1 MVRLN
6 PEEGRYRVLLLGIG
20 NNTEE
25 EKSSFCHDISKH
37 YSIPSLLLEKIV
49 DRCPVILKKNISLIK
64 AEILA
69 KSFKSFGA
77 SVSIEERKHFPPIS
91 LEFQELVPHRLALES
106 SDLRKTQRGTWSVI
120 GRAKNISEETLSDTW
135 VLTQLFEDLEEFIA
149 FEETPLPINPLPP
162 GETSPFKV
170 IFEGD
175 LSIKRISIAFKNASG
190 QPIPAVDERKKREWV
205 EVPMEG
211 EGFLSSRRMVT
222 EFKKRAKAIDLIK
235 PTEKIIISKDK
246 TILEETPLSLEQVV
260 GVQFE
265 KEMGEAKGG
274 DAERISED
282 SLSETFEP
290 LEKVLE
296 SSVSL
301 FEENNYPRGEEPEKA
316 FRQETFEESASSAS
330 EKIVEKIEIE
340 EEAGLDRLE
349 VSPVERK
356 VAEESRLDASVLE
369 EPAQLLKDISESLG
383 EGEAEEEPEERE
395 VVVVKEEAA
404 KEKVV
409 KEGETKEEEVRTETG
424 KEEEVSSFSWIE
436 YFRNAVETY
445 HQKPHDIFS
454 IWFKECRGRGE
465 FRNSFHALLTL
476 LVHSR
481 FDQGN
486 ESIKV
491 LENTQRVF
499 RLIVPLNLPLDEMPL
514 LEGTPFASGEVW
526 RDLFHR
532 ALPKVQQIGNAVLEK
547 DKWNAFD
554 LERLIQVIPHM
565 GHQNGRKAVQWISE
579 LISDVVEVDF
589 SDTPVAIR
597 EGLYRVA
604 SRLGIVD
611 PHLDY
616 YQGRNSM
623 GDIKIQSFS
632 KNAFP
637 QNPIKIEEPM
647 AWMGK
652 EEERGGHCFP
662 VQPWCEGCLFET
674 FCPRLHVD
682 FNPSEKGMRE

>member
-20 NNTEE
+20 NNTED
-25 EKSSFCHDISKH
+25 EKSSFCYNISKH
-37 YSIPSLLLEKIV
+37 YSIPSPLLEKIV

-77 SVSIEERKHFPPIS
+77 SVSIEERKNIPPIS

-106 SDLRKTQRGTWSVI
+106 SYLRKTQRGTWSVM
-120 GRAKNISEETLSDTW
+120 GRIKNISDETLNDTW
-135 VLTQLFEDLEEFIA
+135 VLTQLFEDLGEFIA

-175 LSIKRISIAFKNASG
+175 LSIKRISVAFKNASG

-205 EVPMEG
+205 EVAIG
-211 EGFLSSRRMVT
+211 KEGFLSSRRMVT
-222 EFKKRAKAIDLIK
+222 EFRKRAQAVDLTK

-246 TILEETPLSLEQVV
+246 TISEEPPLSLEQVV

-282 SLSETFEP
+282 SLSETLEP

-301 FEENNYPRGEEPEKA
+301 FEENSYPRGEELEKA
-316 FRQETFEESASSAS
+316 FGQETSEESASSAS
-330 EKIVEKIEIE
+330 EKMVEKIEIE
-340 EEAGLDRLE
+340 EEAALDKLE

-356 VAEESRLDASVLE
+356 VAEESRLGASVLE
-369 EPAQLLKDISESLG
+369 EPAQLLKDISESPG
-383 EGEAEEEPEERE
+383 EGEAEKEPEERE
-395 VVVVKEEAA
+395 VVVVKEEGA

-409 KEGETKEEEVRTETG
+409 KEGEAKEEVERTETG

-436 YFRNAVETY
+436 YFRNAVKTY
-445 HQKPHDIFS
+445 YQKPHDIFS
-454 IWFKECRGRGE
+454 IWFNECRERGE

-499 RLIVPLNLPLDEMPL
+499 RLIVPTNLPPDEIPL
-514 LEGTPFASGEVW
+514 LEETPFASGEVW

-565 GHQNGRKAVQWISE
+565 GHQNSRKAVQWISE

-589 SDTPVAIR
+589 SDTPVAIG

-632 KNAFP
+632 KTAFP

>member
-25 EKSSFCHDISKH
+25 EKSSFCQNISKH
-37 YSIPSLLLEKIV
+37 YSIPSPLLEKIV

-69 KSFKSFGA
+69 KSFKAFGA
-77 SVSIEERKHFPPIS
+77 SVSIEERKNIPPIS

-106 SDLRKTQRGTWSVI
+106 SYLRKTQRGTWSVM
-120 GRAKNISEETLSDTW
+120 GRIKNISDEILNDTW
-135 VLTQLFEDLEEFIA
+135 VLIQLFEDLGEFIA

-170 IFEGD
+170 IFDGD
-175 LSIKRISIAFKNASG
+175 LSIKRISVAFKNASG
-190 QPIPAVDERKKREWV
+190 QPISAVDKRKKKEWV
-205 EVPMEG
+205 EVAIGE
-211 EGFLSSRRMVT
+211 EGFLSSRRMGT
-222 EFKKRAKAIDLIK
+222 EFKKRAKPVDLTE
-235 PTEKIIISKDK
+235 PAEKIIISKDK
-246 TILEETPLSLEQVV
+246 AIS
-260 GVQFE
+260 
-265 KEMGEAKGG
+265 KGG
-274 DAERISED
+274 DAERISGD

-301 FEENNYPRGEEPEKA
+301 FEENSYPRGEEPEIA
-316 FRQETFEESASSAS
+316 FRQETFEESALPAS
-330 EKIVEKIEIE
+330 EKRLEKIEIE
-340 EEAGLDRLE
+340 EEAALDGLE
-349 VSPVERK
+349 VSSLERK

-409 KEGETKEEEVRTETG
+409 KEEEAREKEVGTETG

-445 HQKPHDIFS
+445 HQKPYDIFS
-454 IWFKECRGRGE
+454 IWFKKCRERGE

-491 LENTQRVF
+491 LENTKRVF
-499 RLIVPLNLPLDEMPL
+499 RLIVPPNLSLDEMPL
-514 LEGTPFASGEVW
+514 LEGTSFASGEVW

-547 DKWNAFD
+547 NKWKAFD
-554 LERLIQVIPHM
+554 LERLIQIIPHM
-565 GHQNGRKAVQWISE
+565 GHQNSRKAAQWISE
-579 LISDVVEVDF
+579 LISDMVEVDF
-589 SDTPVAIR
+589 SDTPVAIG

-616 YQGRNSM
+616 YQGRNSI

-632 KNAFP
+632 KTAFP

-662 VQPWCEGCLFET
+662 IQPWCEGCLFET

>member
-25 EKSSFCHDISKH
+25 EKSSFCKNISKH
-37 YSIPSLLLEKIV
+37 YSIPSPLLEKIV

-77 SVSIEERKHFPPIS
+77 SVSIEERKNIPPIS
-91 LEFQELVPHRLALES
+91 LEFQELVPHRLGLES
-106 SDLRKTQRGTWSVI
+106 SYLRKAQRGTWSVM
-120 GRAKNISEETLSDTW
+120 GRIKNISDETLNDTW
-135 VLTQLFEDLEEFIA
+135 VLIQLFEDLGEFIA

-175 LSIKRISIAFKNASG
+175 LSIKRISVAFKNASG
-190 QPIPAVDERKKREWV
+190 QPISAVDQRNMREWV
-205 EVPMEG
+205 EVAIRE

-222 EFKKRAKAIDLIK
+222 EFKKRAKSIDLTK
-235 PTEKIIISKDK
+235 PAEKIIVSEDK
-246 TILEETPLSLEQVV
+246 TISEDPPLSLERVV

-265 KEMGEAKGG
+265 KEMGESKGG

-282 SLSETFEP
+282 FLSETFEP

-301 FEENNYPRGEEPEKA
+301 FEENSYLRGEEPEIA
-316 FRQETFEESASSAS
+316 FRQETFDESASSAS
-330 EKIVEKIEIE
+330 EKMAKKIEIE
-340 EEAGLDRLE
+340 EAASDGLE
-349 VSPVERK
+349 VSSVERK

-369 EPAQLLKDISESLG
+369 EPAQLLKDISES
-383 EGEAEEEPEERE
+383 P
-395 VVVVKEEAA
+395 
-404 KEKVV
+404 
-409 KEGETKEEEVRTETG
+409 
-424 KEEEVSSFSWIE
+424 SPSFSWIE
-436 YFRNAVETY
+436 YFRNSVETY

-454 IWFKECRGRGE
+454 VWFKECRGRGE

-499 RLIVPLNLPLDEMPL
+499 RLIVPPNLPLDEMPL
-514 LEGTPFASGEVW
+514 LEGTSFASGEVW

-532 ALPKVQQIGNAVLEK
+532 ALPKVRQIGNAVLEK
-547 DKWNAFD
+547 DKWKAFD

-565 GHQNGRKAVQWISE
+565 GHQNSRKAVQWISK
-579 LISDVVEVDF
+579 LISNVVEVDF
-589 SDTPVAIR
+589 SDTPVAIG

-616 YQGRNSM
+616 YQGRNST

-632 KNAFP
+632 KTAFP

-647 AWMGK
+647 ARMGK

-662 VQPWCEGCLFET
+662 IQPWCEGCLFET

>member
-25 EKSSFCHDISKH
+25 EKSSFCHNISKH
-37 YSIPSLLLEKIV
+37 YSIPSPLLEKIV

-77 SVSIEERKHFPPIS
+77 SVSIEERKNIPPIS

-106 SDLRKTQRGTWSVI
+106 SYLRKTQRGTWSVM
-120 GRAKNISEETLSDTW
+120 GRIKNISDETLNDTW
-135 VLTQLFEDLEEFIA
+135 VLTQLFEDLGEFIA

-175 LSIKRISIAFKNASG
+175 LSIKRISVAFKNASG

-205 EVPMEG
+205 EVAIGE

-222 EFKKRAKAIDLIK
+222 EFKKRAQVVDLTK
-235 PTEKIIISKDK
+235 PAEKIIISKDK
-246 TILEETPLSLEQVV
+246 TISEETPLSLEQVV

-265 KEMGEAKGG
+265 KEMGEEKGG

-282 SLSETFEP
+282 SLSETLEP

-301 FEENNYPRGEEPEKA
+301 FEENSYPRGEEPEKA
-316 FRQETFEESASSAS
+316 FGQETFEESASSAS
-330 EKIVEKIEIE
+330 EKMVEKIEIE
-340 EEAGLDRLE
+340 EAALDGLE
-349 VSPVERK
+349 VPLVERK

-369 EPAQLLKDISESLG
+369 EPAQLLKDISESPG

-404 KEKVV
+404 KEEVV
-409 KEGETKEEEVRTETG
+409 KEEEAKEEEVRTETG

-499 RLIVPLNLPLDEMPL
+499 RLIVPPNLPLDEMPL
-514 LEGTPFASGEVW
+514 LEGTPFASREVW

-565 GHQNGRKAVQWISE
+565 GHQNSRKAVQWISE

-589 SDTPVAIR
+589 SDTPVAIG

-632 KNAFP
+632 KTAFP

-662 VQPWCEGCLFET
+662 VRPWCEGCLFET

>member
-6 PEEGRYRVLLLGIG
+6 PEEGRYRILLLGIG

-25 EKSSFCHDISKH
+25 EKSSFCHKISKH
-37 YSIPSLLLEKIV
+37 YSIPSQLLEKIV

-77 SVSIEERKHFPPIS
+77 SVSIEERKNIPPIS

-106 SDLRKTQRGTWSVI
+106 SYLRKTQRGTWSVM
-120 GRAKNISEETLSDTW
+120 GRIKNISDETLNDTW
-135 VLTQLFEDLEEFIA
+135 VLTQLFEDLGEFIA

-175 LSIKRISIAFKNASG
+175 LSIKRISVAFKNASG
-190 QPIPAVDERKKREWV
+190 QPISAVDERKKREWV
-205 EVPMEG
+205 EVAIGE

-222 EFKKRAKAIDLIK
+222 EFKKRAQAFDLTK
-235 PTEKIIISKDK
+235 PAEKKFISKDK
-246 TILEETPLSLEQVV
+246 TISEEIPLSLEQVV

-265 KEMGEAKGG
+265 KEMEEAKGG
-274 DAERISED
+274 DAEKITED
-282 SLSETFEP
+282 SLSETLEP

-301 FEENNYPRGEEPEKA
+301 FEEDSFLRGEEPEKA
-316 FRQETFEESASSAS
+316 FGQETFEEFASSAS
-330 EKIVEKIEIE
+330 EKMLEKIEK
-340 EEAGLDRLE
+340 EEATLNGLE
-349 VSPVERK
+349 VPPIERK
-356 VAEESRLDASVLE
+356 VTEESRLDASVLE
-369 EPAQLLKDISESLG
+369 EPAQLLKDISESPG
-383 EGEAEEEPEERE
+383 EGKAEKEPEGRE
-395 VVVVKEEAA
+395 VVILKEEAA
-404 KEKVV
+404 KEEVA
-409 KEGETKEEEVRTETG
+409 KEEEA
-424 KEEEVSSFSWIE
+424 KEEEAKEEKVSSFPWIE
-436 YFRNAVETY
+436 YFRKAVETY

-454 IWFKECRGRGE
+454 IWFKECRERGE

-486 ESIKV
+486 EPIKV
-491 LENTQRVF
+491 LENTKRVF
-499 RLIVPLNLPLDEMPL
+499 QLIGAPNLPLDEMPL
-514 LEGTPFASGEVW
+514 LKGTPFASGEVW
-526 RDLFHR
+526 RDLFIR

-554 LERLIQVIPHM
+554 LERLVQVIPYM
-565 GHQNGRKAVQWISE
+565 GHQNSRKAVQWISE

-589 SDTPVAIR
+589 SDTPVAIG

-632 KNAFP
+632 KTAFP

-652 EEERGGHCFP
+652 EEDRGGHCFP

-674 FCPRLHVD
+674 FCPRLHLD
-682 FNPSEKGMRE
+682 FNLSEKGMRE